1 MAGNGWEQLDMVGMA
16 GNGWKLL
23 EMAKIAGNYQKWQ
36 KLLEMNAIGLKCPKW
51 LGMD

>member
-23 EMAKIAGNYQKWQ
+23 EIAKIA
-36 KLLEMNAIGLKCPKW
+36 IVLKCPKW